1 MGKSAAANWAGR
13 WARGTSSSVPDRAS
27 DERRRPNNG
36 PECEVCYAKWHETP
50 LYRHGGSVYCE
61 QDLNRAINEK
71 WHPGSKK
78 ITEIKR

>member
-1 MGKSAAANWAGR
+1 M
-13 WARGTSSSVPDRAS
+13 AS
-27 DERRRPNNG
+27 LNERQFNNTRKDKAQKDVQ
-36 PECEVCYAKWHETP
+36 CEVCWAKLDETP
-50 LYRHGGSVYCE
+50 LYRHGGAVYCE